1 MRVRLEPI
9 VRQHA
14 AAIVTILLVFAL
26 SGRIW
31 SQQPAQSQEGGLRTG
46 PEVASRGQR
55 IADEITYGDWRKF
68 CFRAGSS
75 KMLCRTTI
83 TGTFQTG
90 QTAVRVDLIER
101 EADGRARLQLFLPVG
116 LYLQAGVK
124 LKVDQG
130 EPSTVPYTWCVT
142 NACIAADVVD
152 PKLIKEMVSGQTLS
166 LEVVDNKMLSVT
178 TSLPLG
184 SFASVHQ
191 GPPAQSFEQ
200 DIDE

>member
-1 MRVRLEPI
+1 MSVRLEPI
-9 VRQHA
+9 RRPPA
-14 AAIVTILLVFAL
+14 AVIVTTLLLFAL
-26 SGRIW
+26 SGRAW
-31 SQQPAQSQEGGLRTG
+31 TQQPAQSQEGGLPTR
-46 PEVASRGQR
+46 PEVGPRGQR

-68 CFRAGSS
+68 CFRAGGS

-116 LYLQAGVK
+116 MYLQAGVK
-124 LKVDQG
+124 LRVDQG
-130 EPSTVPYTWCVT
+130 KPSTVPYTWCVT

-152 PKLIKEMVSGQTLS
+152 PKIIKEMESGQTLS
-166 LEVVDNKMLSVT
+166 LEVVENKMLSVT
-178 TSLPLG
+178 TSLPLRG
-184 SFASVHQ
+184 FASVRK
-191 GPPAQSFEQ
+191 GAPAQSFEQ

>member
-1 MRVRLEPI
+1 MSVRLAPFLQQGSAPI
-9 VRQHA
+9 LA
-14 AAIVTILLVFAL
+14 TLLLVAL
-26 SGRIW
+26 SDRVW
-31 SQQPAQSQEGGLRTG
+31 SQPAQSREDLPTR
-46 PEVASRGQR
+46 PEVAARGQR

-68 CFRAGSS
+68 CFRAGAS

-116 LYLQAGVK
+116 MYLQAGVK
-124 LKVDQG
+124 LRVDQG
-130 EPSTVPYTWCVT
+130 EPSTIPYTWCVT

-152 PKLIKEMVSGQTLS
+152 PKIIKEMESGQTLS

-178 TSLPLG
+178 TTLPLRR
-184 SFASVHQ
+184 FAAVRQ
-191 GPPAQSFEQ
+191 GAPAQSFEQ

>member
-1 MRVRLEPI
+1 MRIRLAPI
-9 VRQHA
+9 LRQRLASVLA
-14 AAIVTILLVFAL
+14 ALLLVAPAD
-26 SGRIW
+26 RAW
-31 SQQPAQSQEGGLRTG
+31 SQPPRSQKGLPTR
-46 PEVASRGQR
+46 PEVAPRGQR

-68 CFRAGSS
+68 CFRAGGS

-116 LYLQAGVK
+116 LYLQAGVT

-130 EPSTVPYTWCVT
+130 RPYPIPYTWCVT
-142 NACIAADVVD
+142 NACIAADVAD
-152 PKLIKEMVSGQTLS
+152 PKIIKEMDSGQRLS
-166 LEVVDNKMLSVT
+166 LEVIDNKMLSVT

-184 SFASVHQ
+184 RFASVRR
-191 GPPAQSFEQ
+191 GTAVQSFEQ
-200 DIDE
+200 DFEE

>member
-1 MRVRLEPI
+1 MSIGLALFLRLGSAP
-9 VRQHA
+9 VLA
-14 AAIVTILLVFAL
+14 TLLLVAL
-26 SGRIW
+26 SDRVW
-31 SQQPAQSQEGGLRTG
+31 SQPAQSRDDLSPR

-68 CFRAGSS
+68 CFRAGGS

-101 EADGRARLQLFLPVG
+101 ETDGRARLQLFLPVG
-116 LYLQAGVK
+116 MYLQAGVK
-124 LKVDQG
+124 LKVDRGQ
-130 EPSTVPYTWCVT
+130 PYAMPYTWCVT
-142 NACIAADVVD
+142 NACIAADVAD
-152 PKLIKEMVSGQTLS
+152 PKIIKEMESGQTLS
-166 LEVVDNKMLSVT
+166 LEVVDTKLLSVT

-184 SFASVHQ
+184 GFASVHQ
-191 GPPAQSFEQ
+191 GAPAQIFEQ